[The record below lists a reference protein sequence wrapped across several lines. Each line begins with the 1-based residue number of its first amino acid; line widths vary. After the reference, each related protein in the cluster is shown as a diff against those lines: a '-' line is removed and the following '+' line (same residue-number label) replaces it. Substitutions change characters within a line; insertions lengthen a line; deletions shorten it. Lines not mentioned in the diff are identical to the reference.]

1 MDTNKKQIIWSYLPV
16 TFITALFCC
25 VLWGS
30 ASPAIKIAY
39 EIFKIPADDTASRLM
54 LAGARFLIA
63 GGMTVIFGSVIS
75 RKILLPEI
83 GSLKYIM
90 ILSMLQTVGQYFF
103 FFMALA
109 NISGVRGS
117 IINASGNFLAIIIAV
132 YIFRLEKLT
141 MRKFIGCLIG
151 FSGIV
156 IILGGIKAL
165 LSGGAVS
172 FQGEG
177 AMLMAA
183 LFYAFSSCCIK
194 IFSKYENP
202 VILSGYQFVLGGFFL
217 YIIGMIMGGQLVF
230 WSASCYMNL
239 IYMGFISAGAYT
251 LWGVLLKHNPV
262 SRVSVFGFMN
272 PVMGVVLS
280 ALFLGE
286 NTEAFSFS
294 GLASLLLVALGI
306 VIVNYSGPV
315 TKEKKEPE
323 ESTGK
328 G

>member
-1 MDTNKKQIIWSYLPV
+1 MKDTGKKNIWTYLPV
-16 TFITALFCC
+16 VFATALFCC

-39 EIFKIPADDTASRLM
+39 DLFKIPADDTASRLM
-54 LAGARFLIA
+54 LAGARFMIA
-63 GGMTVIFGSVIS
+63 GGMTVVFGSVIS
-75 RKILLPEI
+75 KNALIPKKS
-83 GSLKYIM
+83 SLKYIAA
-90 ILSMLQTVGQYFF
+90 LALLQTIGQYFF
-103 FFMALA
+103 FFMSLA

-117 IINASGNFLAIIIAV
+117 IINASGNFLAIIVAV
-132 YIFRLEKLT
+132 YAFRLENLT
-141 MRKFIGCLIG
+141 LRKFIGCLVG

-156 IILGGIKAL
+156 MILGGFRAL
-165 LSGGAVS
+165 VNGGGIT

-177 AMLMAA
+177 AMLIAA

-202 VILSGYQFVLGGFFL
+202 VTLSGYQFMLGGLVL
-217 YIIGMIMGGQLVF
+217 YGVGMMMGGQLVF
-230 WSASCYMNL
+230 YNGACFANL

-262 SRVSVFGFMN
+262 SRVSIFGFMN

-286 NTEAFSFS
+286 NNEAFSFT
-294 GLASLLLVALGI
+294 GLVALLLVALGI
-306 VIVNYSGPV
+306 IIVNIGRQR
-315 TKEKKEPE
+315 T
-323 ESTGK
+323 
-328 G
+328 